1 MKKIPFMLI
10 VGENEAG
17 NQTVSVRKRGEGD
30 LGEMSIESFVEYFK
44 NEAKVIK

>member
-1 MKKIPFMLI
+1 MKKTPFMLI

-30 LGEMSIESFVEYFK
+30 FRRNEYRVFVEYFK
-44 NEAKVIK
+44 TKQRL